1 LKNPRERGI
10 LAAAITED
18 FMAYIQFLGATQ
30 TVTGSKHMLEV
41 DGYRTLVDCGL
52 FQGLKELRQR
62 NWDPFPVNPRS
73 LNSVIL
79 THAHIDHSGYLP
91 KLVHDGFDGK
101 VYGTPGTVEL
111 ARVMLPDS
119 ARLQEEDASY
129 ANKKGTSKHKPALPL
144 YTEEDASD
152 ALQLLESV
160 NYHKRVQLTKK
171 LSFEFVT
178 AGHILGSSF
187 VNLEVECADG
197 AIRRVVMTGDLG
209 RYNEP
214 IIHDPSNVE
223 EADYIVVESTYG
235 NREHH
240 KEDVKGY
247 LANIIN
253 ETVKR
258 GGHIL
263 VPAFAVGRTQ
273 LLVYLLRQLEDEKRI
288 PQLPVFVDSPM
299 AVQATRLYLH
309 HKEDHDLEMAAL
321 VDEKRNPLA
330 THRFF
335 MSKTVHDSKAIANTR
350 ESSIVIS
357 ASGMATG
364 GRILHHMTK
373 RLPDERNTLI
383 FVGYQSEGTRG
394 RRLLEGEKEIK
405 IFGQMVPVRA
415 HIENVP
421 NLSAH
426 ADYHEV
432 LRWLSGFKRAPK
444 KVFLVHGEVDAMM
457 SMKQKIEEK
466 FGWSVETPTYL
477 QKFEL

>member
-1 LKNPRERGI
+1 
-10 LAAAITED
+10 
-18 FMAYIQFLGATQ
+18 MAYIQFFGATQ

-41 DGYRTLVDCGL
+41 DSYRTLVDCGL
-52 FQGLKELRQR
+52 FQGLAELRQR

-91 KLVHDGFDGK
+91 KLVHDGFDGT
-101 VYGTPGTVEL
+101 VYGTPGTVDL

-119 ARLQEEDASY
+119 ARLQEEDAAY
-129 ANKKGTSKHKPALPL
+129 ANRKGTSKHHPALPL
-144 YTEEDASD
+144 YTEEDAND
-152 ALQLLESV
+152 ALRLFESV

-171 LSFEFVT
+171 LAFEFTT

-187 VNLEVECADG
+187 VNFDVECADG
-197 AIRRVVMTGDLG
+197 ATRRVVMTGDLG

-214 IIHDPSNVE
+214 IINDPSNVE

-235 NREHH
+235 NREHQAF
-240 KEDVKGY
+240 DVKAH
-247 LANIIN
+247 LAEIIN
-253 ETVKR
+253 NAVKR

-288 PQLPVFVDSPM
+288 PQLPVYVDSPM
-299 AVQATRLYLH
+299 AVQATRLYLRH
-309 HKEDHDLEMAAL
+309 REDHDLEMEKL
-321 VDEKRNPLA
+321 VDEHRNPLA
-330 THRFF
+330 THRFY
-335 MSKTVHDSKAIANTR
+335 MSKTVHDSKAISNSR
-350 ESSIVIS
+350 ESAIVIS

-364 GRILHHMTK
+364 GRILHHLQQ
-373 RLPDERNTLI
+373 RLPDERNTVI
-383 FVGYQSEGTRG
+383 FVGFQSEGTRG
-394 RRLLEGEKEIK
+394 RRLLDGEKEIK
-405 IFGQMVPVRA
+405 IYGQMVPVRA
-415 HIENVP
+415 HIENLP

-426 ADYHEV
+426 ADYHEI

-444 KVFLVHGEVDAMM
+444 KLFLVHGEVDAMM
-457 SMKQKIEEK
+457 SLKQKIEAK
-466 FGWSVETPTYL
+466 FGWSVETPTYQ

>member
-1 LKNPRERGI
+1 
-10 LAAAITED
+10 
-18 FMAYIQFLGATQ
+18 MAYIQFLGATQ

-52 FQGLKELRQR
+52 FQGLRELRQR

-73 LNSVIL
+73 FNSVIL

-119 ARLQEEDASY
+119 ARLQEEDAAY
-129 ANKKGTSKHKPALPL
+129 ANKQGTSKHHPALPL
-144 YTEEDASD
+144 YTEEDALD

-171 LSFEFVT
+171 VAFEFVT

-187 VNLEVECADG
+187 VNLEIECADG
-197 AIRRVVMTGDLG
+197 ATRRVVMTGDLG

-214 IIHDPSNVE
+214 IIHDPANVE

-240 KEDVKGY
+240 KEDVKAH

-273 LLVYLLRQLEDEKRI
+273 LLVYLLRALEDEKRI
-288 PQLPVFVDSPM
+288 PQLPVYVDSPM

-321 VDEKRNPLA
+321 VDDKRNPLA

-335 MSKTVHDSKAIANTR
+335 MSKTVHDSKAITASR
-350 ESSIVIS
+350 EPSIVIS

-364 GRILHHMTK
+364 GRILHHLMK
-373 RLPDERNTLI
+373 RLPDERNTVI

-394 RRLLEGEKEIK
+394 RRLLDGEKEIK
-405 IFGQMVPVRA
+405 IFGQYVPVRA
-415 HIENVP
+415 HIENLP

-432 LRWLSGFKRAPK
+432 LRWLSGFKRPPK
-444 KVFLVHGEVDAMM
+444 KLFLVHGEVDAMM

-466 FGWSVETPTYL
+466 FGWQVETPTYM

>member
-1 LKNPRERGI
+1 
-10 LAAAITED
+10 
-18 FMAYIQFLGATQ
+18 MAYIQFLGATQ

-52 FQGLKELRQR
+52 FQGLAQLRQR

-129 ANKKGTSKHKPALPL
+129 ANKKGTSKHHPALPL
-144 YTEEDASD
+144 YSEEDASD

-187 VNLEVECADG
+187 VNFEVECSDG
-197 AIRRVVMTGDLG
+197 ATRRIVMTGDLG

-240 KEDVKGY
+240 QLDVKAQ
-247 LANIIN
+247 LADIIN

-273 LLVYLLRQLEDEKRI
+273 LLVYLLRALEDEGRI
-288 PQLPVFVDSPM
+288 PQLPVYVDSPM

-321 VDEKRNPLA
+321 VDDKRNPLA
-330 THRFF
+330 THRFY
-335 MSKTVHDSKAIANTR
+335 MSKTVHDSKAITASR
-350 ESSIVIS
+350 EPSIVIS

-364 GRILHHMTK
+364 GRILHHLIK
-373 RLPDERNTLI
+373 RLPDERNTVI

-394 RRLLEGEKEIK
+394 RRLLDGEKEIK

-415 HIENVP
+415 HIENLP

-426 ADYHEV
+426 ADYHEI
-432 LRWLSGFKRAPK
+432 LRWLSGFKHAPR

-466 FGWSVETPTYL
+466 FGWSVETPTYQ